1 MGVKIWVLAVAA
13 AMPLLPS
20 EFERARAQYERTEY
34 AAALATLRGS
44 GEEQSAGGLELSGK
58 AHYQL
63 GDFRKAIE
71 RFEKAEAAAP
81 RSARIKNW
89 LGRSWGRVA
98 EAANPLMAPGHA
110 VKARKYFEAAVELD
124 PRDREAVSDLLSYYL
139 EAPGFLGGGLDKAA
153 QLAERIRTS
162 DPEEHHAVLGQ
173 IAERRKEY
181 ERAEGELRK
190 AISLAMKPAG
200 RIVELAK
207 FLARR
212 GRLSE
217 AEQQFQR
224 AAKEDPGYRPL
235 LYERARVYIE
245 NKRELDK
252 ARKLL
257 EEYMKGPLTPDDP
270 SREEARRLLARTG
283 ASAI

>member
-1 MGVKIWVLAVAA
+1 MQVKAWVLAAVIAL
-13 AMPLLPS
+13 PLLSS
-20 EFERARAQYERTEY
+20 ELERARAQYERTEY
-34 AAALATLRGS
+34 GAALATLRGS
-44 GEEQSAGGLELSGK
+44 GEEKSAAGLELTGK
-58 AHYQL
+58 AHYHL
-63 GDFRKAIE
+63 GDFKRAIE
-71 RFEKAEAAAP
+71 AFERADAVTP

-124 PRDREAVSDLLSYYL
+124 LRDLEAVNDLLSYYL
-139 EAPGFLGGGLDKAA
+139 EAPGFLGGGVEKAE
-153 QLAERIRTS
+153 QLAERIRANA
-162 DPEEHHAVLGQ
+162 PEEHHAALGQ
-173 IAERRKEY
+173 IAERRKQY
-181 ERAEGELRK
+181 ERAEAEFQK
-190 AISLAMKPAG
+190 AI
-200 RIVELAK
+200 ELAK
-207 FLARR
+207 KPVGRMVDLATFLARR

-224 AAKEDPGYRPL
+224 AAKEDPHDRQL

-257 EEYMKGPLTPDDP
+257 EEYLKGPLTPDDP
-270 SREEARRLLARTG
+270 SREEARRLLARAG
-283 ASAI
+283 R